1 MEINTHH
8 RVAVRERSQVSAA
21 RLQLR
26 DLAHAAGFSEADE
39 YRAGIVVTELAT
51 NLVKHATAGGD
62 ILMRAIGRGRH
73 AQVEL
78 LSLDQG
84 PGIGDIGEALR
95 DGISSGGS
103 PGTGL
108 GAIVRLSE
116 VFDIH
121 SSGAGTAILAR
132 VAAARELPV
141 SSGFEVGGVS
151 IPVNGETV
159 CGDLWL
165 AIPSGGRLLLVVSDG
180 LGHGPWAHEASL
192 AVLDAVDA
200 TSEPRQMIER
210 MHRAVGHTRGA
221 AVAVVSAGR
230 GADVVTFAGIGN
242 ISGMVRTSQSR
253 HQMVSINGTLGHQAH
268 TFRQFTYPWSSSAL
282 MVVFSDGLTS
292 RWDLDKYP
300 GLSSRHPALIAG
312 VLCRDFSRQRD
323 DVTVVVARETA

>member
-180 LGHGPWAHEASL
+180 L
-192 AVLDAVDA
+192 DA

-312 VLCRDFSRQRD
+312 VLCRDSSRQRD